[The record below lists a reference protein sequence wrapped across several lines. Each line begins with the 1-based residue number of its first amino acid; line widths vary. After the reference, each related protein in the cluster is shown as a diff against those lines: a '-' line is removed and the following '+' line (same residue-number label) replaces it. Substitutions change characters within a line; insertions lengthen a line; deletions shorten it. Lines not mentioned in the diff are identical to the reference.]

1 LNIKEYKIYESG
13 ENYAIFKF
21 WMHSPI
27 FFISE
32 REVIDKRILFSQNG
46 ISYNLSTS
54 VDNYVETNP
63 EVVRCQTFINSM
75 IISEDENNF
84 YLNSLNQ
91 LDPKVFNTN

>member
-1 LNIKEYKIYESG
+1 
-13 ENYAIFKF
+13 
-21 WMHSPI
+21 MHSPI

-32 REVIDKRILFSQNG
+32 REVIDKRILFFQNG
-46 ISYNLSTS
+46 VSYNLTTS
-54 VDNYVETNP
+54 VDNYVETIP

>member
-1 LNIKEYKIYESG
+1 
-13 ENYAIFKF
+13 
-21 WMHSPI
+21 MHSPI

>member
-1 LNIKEYKIYESG
+1 
-13 ENYAIFKF
+13 
-21 WMHSPI
+21 MHSPI

-75 IISEDENNF
+75 IITEDENNF